1 MTIPLIV
8 GIVEWHPHRIPGED
22 VEGHTSDVVQDEP
35 LVDLLHELHSR
46 EAILKAWNIVLL
58 SIPLQVPQHGGY
70 LHKNAYIY
78 GHSIICSFSTIIK
91 EN

>member
-70 LHKNAYIY
+70 LHKDA
-78 GHSIICSFSTIIK
+78 
-91 EN
+91 